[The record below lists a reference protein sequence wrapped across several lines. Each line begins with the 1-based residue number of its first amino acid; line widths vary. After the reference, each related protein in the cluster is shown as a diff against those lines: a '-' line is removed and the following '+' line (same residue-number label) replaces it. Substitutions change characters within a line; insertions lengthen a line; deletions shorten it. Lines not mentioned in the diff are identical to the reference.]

1 MLKTV
6 LGFDEGYIVV
16 FRGREV
22 NTFKEWFQRV
32 GGKFH
37 KIFGWY
43 IPSNVPFP
51 EITPY
56 GLIQIKVNWT
66 DISKNDETLK
76 SDKEI
81 ENHIEELYEPLLK
94 EWKDEIGIT
103 GED

>member
-37 KIFGWY
+37 KTFGWY

-56 GLIQIKVNWT
+56 GLIQIKVNWI
-66 DISKNDETLK
+66 DISKNNETLK

-81 ENHIEELYEPLLK
+81 ENYIEELYEPLLK
-94 EWKDEIGIT
+94 EWKNEIGIT